1 MKSQEKIVNLFI
13 RLVIRCACRI
23 DGKDLS
29 KLPLKGPYIIVI
41 NHINFL
47 EVPLLYLQFLPR
59 AVRAFVKIE
68 TWSHPLYKYLAKWW
82 GGIPVNRG
90 KADSSAMREGLET
103 LRRGDIL
110 VLAPE
115 GTRSGT
121 GQLQKGFA
129 GVVAL
134 AARSRVPIYPVAHF
148 GGERLY
154 RNLKK
159 LRRTRITLRVGT
171 PFFLNLKE
179 RRTTQQ
185 IRQQAVDQIMLRL
198 ARLLPESMHGYYAG
212 REPLE
217 GFLEETK

>member
-1 MKSQEKIVNLFI
+1 MKSLEKIVNLFI

-23 DGKDLS
+23 DAKDLS

-90 KADSSAMREGLET
+90 KADSSAMREGIET
-103 LRRGDIL
+103 LRRGNIL

-134 AARSRVPIYPVAHF
+134 AARSRVPIYPVAHY

-154 RNLKK
+154 RNIKK
-159 LRRTRITLRVGT
+159 FRRTKITLRVGK
-171 PFFLNLKE
+171 PFILNLGEK
-179 RRTTQQ
+179 RTTQQ
-185 IRQQAVDQIMLRL
+185 IRQEAVDQIMIKL
-198 ARLLPESMHGYYAG
+198 ASLLPKFMHGYYAG
-212 REPLE
+212 KESVE
-217 GFLEETK
+217 GYLEEIK